1 MPGFSIRNPFFII
14 VVCLVLLVIGVT
26 SLVRMP
32 VDLFPSINLP
42 EVVVATFYS
51 GMPPQDIETDIT
63 DPLER
68 FFTLASGIDHMESR
82 SLLGVSIIR
91 VYFQPGTNADAD
103 VTELSNLALADLK
116 RLPPGT
122 LPPVVLKFDA
132 SSLPV
137 ALVTVKGEGLNE
149 TQLHDYAQ
157 FQIRNQIA
165 VVPGAEIPPPF
176 GGKYRQ
182 IMVYVDPYKLASRQ
196 LSPMDVVGAV
206 NDSNLILPA
215 GDVKIGANDY
225 YVYSNSLVKD
235 MDELGKVPVK
245 TAGTSWVSVDDL
257 GKAEDANQIQYNV
270 VRVDGQRSCYI
281 PIMKQG
287 GDTNTIDVVNGV
299 RKLVGHL
306 YDIPKQMS
314 ANVVF
319 DQSVYVKEA
328 LKTVL
333 HEGVIGLVL
342 TSLMILIFLGSFR
355 ATTAVLLSIPLSA
368 LASFVVL
375 YMLHS
380 TINTMILAGLALAFS
395 RVIDNSVIS
404 LENIYRHLEMGAAP
418 RVAAEVGGAEVNL
431 AVLAATL
438 VDVVDFFPVTFLF
451 GVSKFLFSALALA
464 FCLSL
469 MASFVVAM
477 TVIPLF
483 CSRFLKAVPHGGH
496 GQDAPQLGQQEGEA
510 KHPQSWWD
518 RFNLKFN
525 SLFNRVLDFYE
536 VWVRRA
542 LQRPGLTVAVLSGV
556 FVLSLA
562 IYPLL
567 GLAFFPQ
574 TDAGQFTINLK
585 VPTGTRIE
593 VTEQYVAKVEDLI
606 RHEIEPRDLKMVVSN
621 LGVVPDFSSLY
632 TTNAGPYTATIQV
645 ALQDSHHKS
654 SFEYMDV
661 VQKKMAGEFPEI
673 RTFFSSGSMVDAVLN
688 MGMPAPIDVQ
698 VSSPDLHQIYGV
710 AQELASEIRGLPGV
724 GEVYVPQDLNYPALR
739 LDVDRVHAAELH
751 LTQKDVVDNVITAL
765 NSNYMIA
772 PNYWVDRKSGND
784 YYLTVQ
790 YFEKG
795 RPAIHNMTDLGQ
807 IPLHT
812 QRDTEPEF
820 TCGPASLSLASFQPI
835 SARSTSRP
843 MWTCGQRGP
852 DPKKSQPPEI
862 QQPVRPV
869 TVLDNVVKVKFE
881 QTPTE
886 VDHYQIQ
893 RVMDVYV
900 TPAGEDL
907 GKVRKQIEN
916 IVSKTAIPANVRV
929 NLRGMVEGMQASFK
943 SFGLGFLLSFV
954 LLFLILTAQFKSFI
968 DPLLIML
975 AIPMGFVGVLLIL
988 PLTHSTLNVM
998 SLMGVLMLVGIAD
1011 SNSILIVDFA
1021 HNLEGQGLSPM
1032 DAVITACRVR
1042 LRPILMTS
1050 LATIIGMIPMALKM
1064 GTGAE
1069 QYAPMARAIIG
1080 GLTSSVVLTIFIVP
1094 AAYLLVYGKRGQKT
1108 GAAATQEAQA

>member
-1 MPGFSIRNPFFII
+1 MPGFSIRNPYFII
-14 VVCLVLLVIGVT
+14 VICLTLLVIGVT
-26 SLVRMP
+26 SLTRMP
-32 VDLFPSINLP
+32 VDLFPPINLP

-51 GMPPQDIETDIT
+51 GMPPEDIETDIT

-68 FFTLASGIDHMESR
+68 FFTLASGVDHMESR

-91 VYFQPGTNADAD
+91 VYFQPGTSADAD
-103 VTELSNLALADLK
+103 VSELSNLALADLK

-165 VVPGAEIPPPF
+165 VVPGAEIPGVF
-176 GGKYRQ
+176 GGIYRQ

-196 LSPMDVVGAV
+196 LSVMDVVGAV

-215 GDVKIGANDY
+215 GDVKMGPYDY
-225 YVYSNSLVKD
+225 FVYSNSLVDSMKQ
-235 MDELGKVPVK
+235 LGEVPLKVK
-245 TAGTSWVSVDDL
+245 GHSWVTVNDV
-257 GKAEDANQIQYNV
+257 GKAEDAHGIQSNI
-270 VRVDGQRSCYI
+270 VRIDGQRSAYI

-287 GDTNTIDVVNGV
+287 GDTNTIAVVDGV
-299 RKLVGHL
+299 RELIKHL
-306 YDIPKQMS
+306 YDIPQQMKTS
-314 ANVVF
+314 IVF

-328 LKTVL
+328 IDTVL
-333 HEGVIGLVL
+333 HEGALGLIL

-355 ATTAVLLSIPLSA
+355 ATSAVLLSIPLSA
-368 LASFVVL
+368 LAAFVVL
-375 YMLHS
+375 AMMGG
-380 TINTMILAGLALAFS
+380 TINTMILGGMALAFS

-418 RVAAEVGGAEVNL
+418 MIAAEVGGSEVSL

-438 VDVVDFFPVTFLF
+438 VDVVDFFPVIFLY
-451 GVSKFLFSALALA
+451 GVAKFLFSALALA

-469 MASFVVAM
+469 LASFVVAM

-483 CSRFLKAVPHGGH
+483 CSRFLKAKPHGEVH
-496 GQDAPQLGQQEGEA
+496 DNKVYDPAV
-510 KHPQSWWD
+510 STSRMD
-518 RFNLKFN
+518 RFNARFN
-525 SLFNRVLDFYE
+525 QEFNKILDFYE
-536 VWVRRA
+536 YWVRRA
-542 LQRPGLTVAVLSGV
+542 LQRPGLTVALLSGL

-567 GLAFFPQ
+567 GLAFFPK

-593 VTEQYVAKVEDLI
+593 MTDQYVAKVEDLI
-606 RHEIEPRDLKMVVSN
+606 RKQIEPKDFKRIVSN
-621 LGVVPDFSSLY
+621 IGVVPDFSSLY
-632 TTNAGPYTATIQV
+632 TTNSGPYTATVQV
-645 ALQDSHHKS
+645 ALNEPHRLS
-654 SFEYMDV
+654 SFEYMNR
-661 VQKKMAGEFPEI
+661 VQKAMASQFPDI
-673 RTFFSSGSMVDAVLN
+673 RTFFSSGSMVDAILN
-688 MGMPAPIDVQ
+688 TGMPAPIDVQ
-698 VSSPDLHQIYGV
+698 VSSPDLDQIYSI
-710 AQELASEIRGLPGV
+710 AQNLANRFREVHGV
-724 GEVYVPQDLNYPALR
+724 GQIYIPQDMNYPALR
-739 LDVDRVHAAELH
+739 LDVDRVHAGELG

-790 YFEKG
+790 YFEHG
-795 RPAIHNMTDLGQ
+795 DAAIHNMADLGQ
-807 IPLHT
+807 IPL
-812 QRDTEPEF
+812 RDPSTGGDLS
-820 TCGPASLSLASFQPI
+820 CGPSGPPRPGI
-835 SARSTSRP
+835 TRTSWACGGQGRP
-843 MWTCGQRGP
+843 T
-852 DPKKSQPPEI
+852 
-862 QQPVRPV
+862 
-869 TVLDNVVKVKFE
+869 TVLKSVVDVK
-881 QTPTE
+881 QILTPTE

-893 RVMDVYV
+893 RAVDIYV
-900 TPAGEDL
+900 TPAAEDL
-907 GKVRKQIEN
+907 GRVTSAVRDILAKE
-916 IVSKTAIPANVRV
+916 KIPGNVRV
-929 NLRGMVEGMQASFK
+929 NLRGMVQGMEASFK
-943 SFGLGFLLSFV
+943 SFALGFLISFV

-968 DPLLIML
+968 DPFLIML
-975 AIPMGFVGVLLIL
+975 AIPMGFIGVLIIL

-1021 HNLEGQGLSPM
+1021 HNLERQGLSPA

-1050 LATIIGMIPMALKM
+1050 LATIIGMIPMALKL

-1069 QYAPMARAIIG
+1069 QYTPMARAIIG
-1080 GLTSSVVLTIFIVP
+1080 GLTSSVILTIFIVP
-1094 AAYLLVYGKRGQKT
+1094 AAYLLVYGKRGAKAT
-1108 GAAATQEAQA
+1108 ANAAPETAE